1 MSVNMTRDFLASL
14 QKNTVKSTVQHHQKK
29 RQNANAA
36 EISALMETM
45 MGATPRATAAPKFM
59 NPTQPAVTTK
69 PTASKKTAAPA
80 QLATTPP
87 SVVET
92 QSVEPQELD
101 TPPVTAVEDV
111 RQEEPIRKDEVLLQT
126 QESAA
131 ASFLPRTQAHS
142 GKSTQK
148 KQKDAK
154 SHSSQDI
161 DPGLALLIQSA
172 IAARAAAAEQK
183 DVVER
188 IQSEPDS
195 EFEAVFQRE
204 NQNSDDQTFI
214 STATFRATKQK
225 QGRLNVAAYIRV
237 SSDSTDQEYSY
248 ETQERYFNQ
257 MIESNPDWNAVG
269 IYSDYGISGT
279 GSDKRTGFKRLLRH
293 CREGKI
299 DRVVCKSI
307 SRFAR
312 NTTDFMIALR
322 ILRESNT
329 TILFE
334 KENLDT
340 ADPTSEFILTTLGAI
355 AQEESRSISGN
366 INLGNKMRFK
376 RGDVRNE
383 IIYGYRYN
391 GEMVTSASGYQYKDV
406 EIVEEE
412 AEIVRRIFRE
422 VADGTPYVEIARKLN
437 QEHVPAPDSPIARKR
452 RQCSKK
458 GQLNSHLDDGWTS
471 GRISA
476 IVRNER
482 YVGDVLA
489 QKTYTTDYLTHQV
502 RQNKGEVQQYHI
514 QDHHAA
520 IVDRELFDE
529 AQKAVRNNSA
539 AHNTVG
545 KKTVHAFSGR
555 LVCGECGRY
564 FSIRN
569 AKNNPIWFCPSTARR
584 NGKTICHT
592 EKVYEEQ
599 IIRVVRRAV
608 IERFEL
614 TVQPIQDDVKVAD
627 ILSGRFA
634 ETEGVFSS
642 KADSFVV
649 QMQARLENIQ
659 RLDYTERDRTFY
671 KRQITALYTSADTA
685 RKKVR
690 LLQSQKDALE
700 TRRFLLGDM
709 TVEEASIT
717 EKEKQIA
724 DLRTRIERDEAEG
737 KKLSEQIDYL
747 ESYWAELEDDFDR
760 REDAIEWMKTLP
772 QGRTGTVAFLN
783 GLTGDYCKS
792 FILSITVYSPLR
804 FTVHWFDDTRTEVEM
819 YSNIED
825 YRCTASYF
833 DGVAM
838 RDSTYR
844 NRYTKKQK

>member
-1 MSVNMTRDFLASL
+1 MSVNTTSSFQKNL
-14 QKNTVKSTVQHHQKK
+14 QKDTVKSTVPHQQKK
-29 RQNANAA
+29 RRNANAA
-36 EISALMETM
+36 EVSALMESM
-45 MGATPRATAAPKFM
+45 MGVKPKAAVAPMPAKPKM
-59 NPTQPAVTTK
+59 PTSPTRPVKPTQ
-69 PTASKKTAAPA
+69 TAE
-80 QLATTPP
+80 TPP

-92 QSVEPQELD
+92 QRVEPQLNTE
-101 TPPVTAVEDV
+101 PVTAVADDHN
-111 RQEEPIRKDEVLLQT
+111 EEPIHQDEVSLENE
-126 QESAA
+126 ESAA
-131 ASFLPRTQAHS
+131 ASFLPQTQAHG
-142 GKSTQK
+142 GKSTQ
-148 KQKDAK
+148 QKPKDVK

-161 DPGLALLIQSA
+161 DPGLALLIQKA
-172 IAARAAAAEQK
+172 MAARAMVAEQK
-183 DVVER
+183 DVALS
-188 IQSEPDS
+188 IQAASDS
-195 EFEAVFQRE
+195 EFEAVFRQE
-204 NQNSDDQTFI
+204 NPTDQGFI
-214 STATFRATKQK
+214 STETFRATKQK

-237 SSDSTDQEYSY
+237 STDSTDQEYSY

-257 MIESNPDWNAVG
+257 LIENHPDWNAVG
-269 IYSDYGISGT
+269 VYSDYGISGT
-279 GSDKRTGFKRLLRH
+279 SSDKRTGFKRLMRH
-293 CREGKI
+293 CGEGKI

-312 NTTDFMIALR
+312 NTTDFMTALR
-322 ILRESNT
+322 TLRENNT

-366 INLGNKMRFK
+366 ITLGNKMRFK

-383 IIYGYRYN
+383 VIYGYRYN

-422 VADGTPYVEIARKLN
+422 VADGAAYVEIARKLN
-437 QEHVPAPDSPIARKR
+437 QEHVPAPDSSIARKR
-452 RQCSKK
+452 RQNSKK

-471 GRISA
+471 ARISA

-482 YVGDVLA
+482 YVGDVFA

-502 RQNKGEVQQYHI
+502 KQNKGEVQQYHV
-514 QDHHAA
+514 QDHHVA

-529 AQKAVRNNSA
+529 AQKAVRYNSE
-539 AHNTVG
+539 AHNTAG

-555 LVCGECGRY
+555 LICGECGRY
-564 FSIRN
+564 FNIRN
-569 AKNNPIWFCPSTARR
+569 AQSNPIWFCPSTARR
-584 NGKTICHT
+584 NGKTICHA

-642 KADSFVV
+642 EADSFVV
-649 QMQARLENIQ
+649 QMLARLENIQ
-659 RLDYTERDRTFY
+659 RLDFMERDRTFY
-671 KRQITALYTSADTA
+671 KRQITALFTSVETA
-685 RKKVR
+685 RKRVR

-700 TRRFLLGDM
+700 TRRYLLGDM
-709 TVEEASIT
+709 TVEETSIT
-717 EKEKQIA
+717 EKGKQIEELKA
-724 DLRTRIERDEAEG
+724 RIERDDAEG
-737 KKLSEQIDYL
+737 KKLSEQLDYL

-772 QGRTGTVAFLN
+772 EGCAGTAAFLN

-792 FILSITVYSPLR
+792 FILSITVHSPLK
-804 FTVHWFDDTRTEVEM
+804 FTIHWFDDTRTEVVM

-825 YRCTASYF
+825 YRYTASYF

-838 RDSTYR
+838 RDNAYR
-844 NRYTKKQK
+844 KRFVKKK

>member
-1 MSVNMTRDFLASL
+1 MSVNTTSSFQKNL
-14 QKNTVKSTVQHHQKK
+14 QKDTVKSTVPHQQKK
-29 RQNANAA
+29 RRNANAA
-36 EISALMETM
+36 EVSALMESM
-45 MGATPRATAAPKFM
+45 MGVKPKAAVAPMPAKPAKPKM
-59 NPTQPAVTTK
+59 PTSPTRPVKPTQ
-69 PTASKKTAAPA
+69 TAE
-80 QLATTPP
+80 TPP

-92 QSVEPQELD
+92 QRVEPQLNTE
-101 TPPVTAVEDV
+101 PVTAVADDHN
-111 RQEEPIRKDEVLLQT
+111 EEPIHQDEVSLENE
-126 QESAA
+126 ESAA
-131 ASFLPRTQAHS
+131 ASFLPQTQAHG
-142 GKSTQK
+142 GKSTQ
-148 KQKDAK
+148 QKPKDVK

-161 DPGLALLIQSA
+161 DPGLALLIQKA
-172 IAARAAAAEQK
+172 MAAREMVAEQK
-183 DVVER
+183 DVALS
-188 IQSEPDS
+188 IQAASDS
-195 EFEAVFQRE
+195 EFEAVFRQE
-204 NQNSDDQTFI
+204 NPNDQGFI
-214 STATFRATKQK
+214 STETFRATKQK

-237 SSDSTDQEYSY
+237 STDSTDQEYSY

-257 MIESNPDWNAVG
+257 LIENHPDWNAVG
-269 IYSDYGISGT
+269 VYSDYGISGT
-279 GSDKRTGFKRLLRH
+279 SSDKRTGFKRLMRH
-293 CREGKI
+293 CGEGKI

-312 NTTDFMIALR
+312 NTTDFMTALR
-322 ILRESNT
+322 TLRENNT

-366 INLGNKMRFK
+366 ITLGNKMRFK

-383 IIYGYRYN
+383 VIYGYRYN

-422 VADGTPYVEIARKLN
+422 VADGAAYVEIARKLN
-437 QEHVPAPDSPIARKR
+437 QEQIPAPDSSIARKR
-452 RQCSKK
+452 RQNSKK

-502 RQNKGEVQQYHI
+502 KQNKGEVQQYHV

-520 IVDRELFDE
+520 IVDRGLFDE
-529 AQKAVRNNSA
+529 AQKAVRYNSA
-539 AHNTVG
+539 AHNTAG

-555 LVCGECGRY
+555 LICGECGRY
-564 FSIRN
+564 FNIRN
-569 AKNNPIWFCPSTARR
+569 AQSNPIWFCPSTARR
-584 NGKTICHT
+584 NGKTICHA

-642 KADSFVV
+642 EADSFVV
-649 QMQARLENIQ
+649 QMLARLENIQ
-659 RLDYTERDRTFY
+659 RLDFMERDRTFY
-671 KRQITALYTSADTA
+671 KRQITALFTSVETA
-685 RKKVR
+685 RKRVR

-700 TRRFLLGDM
+700 TRRYLLGDM
-709 TVEEASIT
+709 TVEETSIT
-717 EKEKQIA
+717 EKGKQIEELKA
-724 DLRTRIERDEAEG
+724 RIERDDAEG
-737 KKLSEQIDYL
+737 KKLSEQLDYL

-760 REDAIEWMKTLP
+760 REDAIEWMKILP
-772 QGRTGTVAFLN
+772 EGCAGTAAFLN

-792 FILSITVYSPLR
+792 FILSITVHSPLK
-804 FTVHWFDDTRTEVEM
+804 FTIHWFDDTRTEVVM

-825 YRCTASYF
+825 YRYTASYF

-838 RDSTYR
+838 RDNAYR
-844 NRYTKKQK
+844 KRFVKKK

>member
-1 MSVNMTRDFLASL
+1 M
-14 QKNTVKSTVQHHQKK
+14 KSTIPYQQKK
-29 RQNANAA
+29 RRNANAA
-36 EISALMETM
+36 EISAMMESM
-45 MGATPRATAAPKFM
+45 MGVKPKAAVAVKPVKPASPTKPTSSTRPVKPTQ
-59 NPTQPAVTTK
+59 PTQPAD
-69 PTASKKTAAPA
+69 
-80 QLATTPP
+80 TPP

-92 QSVEPQELD
+92 QSVEPQELN
-101 TPPVTAVEDV
+101 TSPVTAVADV
-111 RQEEPIRKDEVLLQT
+111 RPEEPIRQDEVSLQNP
-126 QESAA
+126 ESAA
-131 ASFLPRTQAHS
+131 ASFLPQTKAHG
-142 GKSTQK
+142 GKSTQQ

-161 DPGLALLIQSA
+161 DPGLAMLIQKA
-172 IAARAAAAEQK
+172 MAARAMVAEQK
-183 DVVER
+183 DVALS
-188 IQSEPDS
+188 IQAEPDS
-195 EFEAVFQRE
+195 EFEAVFRQE
-204 NQNSDDQTFI
+204 NPNDQGFI
-214 STATFRATKQK
+214 STEAFRATKQK

-237 SSDSTDQEYSY
+237 STDSTDQEYSY

-257 MIESNPDWNAVG
+257 LIEKNPDWNAVG
-269 IYSDYGISGT
+269 VYSDYGISGT
-279 GSDKRTGFKRLLRH
+279 SSDKRTGFKRLMRH

-312 NTTDFMIALR
+312 NTTDFMTALR
-322 ILRESNT
+322 TLRESNT

-366 INLGNKMRFK
+366 ITLGNKMRFK

-383 IIYGYRYN
+383 VIYGYRYN

-422 VADGTPYVEIARKLN
+422 VADRAAYVEIARKLN
-437 QEHVPAPDSPIARKR
+437 QENVPAPDSSIARKR
-452 RQCSKK
+452 RQNSKK

-476 IVRNER
+476 IVKNER

-502 RQNKGEVQQYHI
+502 KQNNGEVQQYHV

-520 IVDRELFDE
+520 IVDRELFE
-529 AQKAVRNNSA
+529 EVQKAVRSNSA
-539 AHNTVG
+539 AHNTAG
-545 KKTVHAFSGR
+545 KKTDHAFSGR
-555 LVCGECGRY
+555 LICGECGR
-564 FSIRN
+564 FFNIRN
-569 AKNNPIWFCPSTARR
+569 AQSNPIWFCPSTARR
-584 NGKTICHT
+584 NGKTICHA

-642 KADSFVV
+642 EADSFVV
-649 QMQARLENIQ
+649 QMLARLENIQ
-659 RLDYTERDRTFY
+659 RLDFMERDRTFY
-671 KRQITALYTSADTA
+671 KRQITALFTSVETA
-685 RKKVR
+685 RKRVR

-700 TRRFLLGDM
+700 TRRYLLGDM
-709 TVEEASIT
+709 TVEETSIT
-717 EKEKQIA
+717 EKGKQIEELKA
-724 DLRTRIERDEAEG
+724 RIERDDAEG
-737 KKLSEQIDYL
+737 KKLSEQLDYL

-772 QGRTGTVAFLN
+772 EGCAGTAAFLN

-792 FILSITVYSPLR
+792 FILSITVHSPLK
-804 FTVHWFDDTRTEVEM
+804 FTIHWFDDTRTEVVM

-825 YRCTASYF
+825 YRYTASYF

-838 RDSTYR
+838 RDNAYR
-844 NRYTKKQK
+844 KRYVKKK